1 VTDARL
7 EHLKGLTSL
16 QSLYLQKPK
25 VTDAGV
31 KDLQSALP
39 KCKIIK

>member
-1 VTDARL
+1 VT
-7 EHLKGLTSL
+7 T
-16 QSLYLQKPK
+16 
-25 VTDAGV
+25 AGV